1 MPSGNKKGDQLSPRE
16 ALVASISNVPH
27 EKDLKMETRI
37 TQTTTAANPPYTP
50 RAMYGTYLGTWGT
63 SLRTAEGRCFFQY
76 HETGLWTELFDR
88 DLPDIVMAGRLDL
101 IAEAAMFDA
110 LHQDIYTPRSRT
122 SYPRLAA

>member
-1 MPSGNKKGDQLSPRE
+1 MTHLTTDDNKSQQ
-16 ALVASISNVPH
+16 A
-27 EKDLKMETRI
+27 
-37 TQTTTAANPPYTP
+37 PYTP

-63 SLRTAEGRCFFQY
+63 ALRTAEGRCFFQY